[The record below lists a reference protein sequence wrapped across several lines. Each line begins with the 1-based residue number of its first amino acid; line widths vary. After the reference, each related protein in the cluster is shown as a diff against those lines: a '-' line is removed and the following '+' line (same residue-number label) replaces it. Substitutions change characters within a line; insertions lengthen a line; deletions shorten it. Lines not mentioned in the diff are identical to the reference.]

1 MLLSHCRLIAAA
13 ALLGL
18 WADGNRE
25 PGGSHRWRRLAAA
38 AVQHRRRPTRI
49 ALATHIMAP
58 ARKGN
63 RPAQGLLQRLWAAW
77 AALLEVFQTLWQAF
91 LDWRSGGQPT
101 AEPPAAKAK
110 PKKQKAAAAPGG
122 AAAAAARPAKAA
134 PPPPS
139 DSESEEEEEEEQAA
153 PRVAGYRPDPSWAAA
168 TSAGA
173 DAGGW
178 EPAGGAP
185 KKPAAAQWST
195 VAASSARPRA
205 RIVILA

>member
-1 MLLSHCRLIAAA
+1 
-13 ALLGL
+13 
-18 WADGNRE
+18 
-25 PGGSHRWRRLAAA
+25 
-38 AVQHRRRPTRI
+38 
-49 ALATHIMAP
+49 MAP
-58 ARKGN
+58 ARKGK
-63 RPAQGLLQRLWAAW
+63 RPTQGLLQRLW

-91 LDWRSGGQPT
+91 LDWRSGAQPT
-101 AEPPAAKAK
+101 AAAPAAKAK
-110 PKKQKAAAAPGG
+110 PKKQKAAAAAAGGG
-122 AAAAAARPAKAA
+122 APAAAARPAKAA
-134 PPPPS
+134 PS
-139 DSESEEEEEEEQAA
+139 DSESEEEEEEEEQAA

-205 RIVILA
+205 RPAAPAAKGVSAVAAAKGELVMCERPGCGEHRTKKRWAGKRGGWGGGEAVW